1 VLVDAI
7 LRWARRWRLSILA
20 GSALLTI
27 AGLIAVQ
34 RIAFDSDIL
43 HLLPRHGRV
52 VPGFQEFLQKFGSLD
67 YLYVVFDAPADHTVD
82 EYEDEIAAFVDKLK
96 TLPEIERVDAGL
108 FDASRDWAYLGD
120 RELLLLSPARLQDAI
135 GRFDVSRMPTEL
147 ASQRELLSVPS
158 PEIAQMVRQDPLGLF
173 GLLRDQM
180 QGAAA
185 AFSIDPTKR
194 GYVTKDGRS
203 RLLLVKPTR
212 PPFDTDF
219 TKQLFARIDTFTKE
233 LEAGKASKAEKAK
246 GAGGAPAA
254 ANSSENDEDALP
266 PLNVTFAGA
275 HRISMET
282 EQEVRSQSVWN
293 TVGSLAVILPLLYIA
308 FRSWWLVAVGAVPS
322 AIAMLLVLA
331 TYAVSG
337 IALSGAAAGAA
348 AMQFG
353 LGVDGVVLL
362 FVAFRQ
368 RVSDGLS
375 ADQAALALGEP
386 SSSMLL
392 GMFTTAATFYGLTVI
407 DFPSLQELGALI
419 GHSMVLCGL
428 FTLVL
433 VPAFFPRR
441 VKKMPPPLTAWW
453 LSRLVF
459 RHARALVWSAVAVT
473 IALGVAAL
481 WLRVDPSL
489 DKLRSTSNAAEVELR
504 IAQRFGLPRDV
515 YLLLARGPDLEPLLV
530 DNERVVDE
538 IQHTLPKVAVH
549 APVSLLPSQSRQSA
563 AAARI
568 EAAGLTTAALPAIRE
583 NLATAAKAAGFRD
596 DTFAPFLERLPR
608 LLDPHARLTYDG
620 FQTKG
625 LQDLLGRTIAR
636 DGNDYVLATYV
647 YPTTDAEI
655 DILRAIAARHA
666 DRMTLTGMPEVNREL
681 KARFTPQFLKGL
693 TVGTLL
699 VLALIVYSFRRI
711 DLTLLAMVP
720 TVLALIWGA
729 GLLAIARVDLDMFSV
744 FAVMTFVGIG
754 VDYGIH
760 MVHRFHHTPPDQAET
775 VIAQLGPVILVA
787 GAITLL
793 GFGTLVTSSYAP
805 LRSLGLISSVLV
817 ITLMFS
823 TLLVLP
829 ALLVRRLKPKKSA
842 TAANAET
849 KASA

>member
-20 GSALLTI
+20 GSALLSI
-27 AGLIAVQ
+27 AGLIAV
-34 RIAFDSDIL
+34 RSIAFDSDVL

-67 YLYVVFDAPADHTVD
+67 YLYVVFDAPADRTVD

-120 RELLLLSPARLQDAI
+120 RELLVLSPARLQDAL
-135 GRFDVSRMPTEL
+135 GRFDAARMPAEL
-147 ASQRELLSVPS
+147 QAQRELLSVPS

-173 GLLRDQM
+173 SLLRDQM
-180 QGAAA
+180 SGAAA
-185 AFSIDPTKR
+185 AFSIDPTRR

-203 RLLLVKPTR
+203 RLLLVKPAR
-212 PPFDTDF
+212 PPFDSEF
-219 TKQLFARIDTFTKE
+219 TKQLFARLDVFTKE
-233 LEAGKASKAEKAK
+233 LESTKNKVVD
-246 GAGGAPAA
+246 
-254 ANSSENDEDALP
+254 DETLP

-275 HRISMET
+275 HRISLET
-282 EQEVRSQSVWN
+282 EREVRGETVWN
-293 TVGSLAVILPLLYIA
+293 SVGSLAVILPLLYLA

-331 TYAVSG
+331 AYAASG
-337 IALSGAAAGAA
+337 IALSAAAAGAA

-368 RVSDGLS
+368 RVSDRLS
-375 ADQAALALGEP
+375 ADEAALALGEP
-386 SSSMLL
+386 SASMLL
-392 GMFTTAATFYGLTVI
+392 GMFTTAATFYGLAVI
-407 DFPSLQELGALI
+407 DFPSLQELGLLI
-419 GHSMVLCGL
+419 GHSMVLCGI

-441 VKKMPPPLTAWW
+441 VKKITPPLTAWW

-459 RHARALVWSAVAVT
+459 RHARALVWGAVAVT
-473 IALGVAAL
+473 IALGIAAL

-489 DKLRSTSNAAEVELR
+489 DKLRSSSNAAEVELQV
-504 IAQRFGLPRDV
+504 AQRFGLPRDV
-515 YLLLARGPDLEPLLV
+515 YLLLARGPDLESLLV

-538 IQHTLPKVAVH
+538 IQKTLPKVAVH
-549 APVSLLPSQSRQSA
+549 APASLLPSQARQNE

-568 EAAGLTTAALPAIRE
+568 KGAGLTPDALPKIRE
-583 NLATAAKAAGFRD
+583 TLATAAKATGFRD
-596 DTFAPFLERLPR
+596 DTFAPFLDRLPR
-608 LLDPHARLTYDG
+608 LLDPNARLTYDG
-620 FQTKG
+620 FQSKG

-636 DGNDYVLATYV
+636 DGNDYVLATYA

-655 DILRAIAARHA
+655 DMLRAIAARHA

-681 KARFTPQFLKGL
+681 KARFTPEFLKGL
-693 TVGTLL
+693 TAGTVL

-729 GLLAIARVDLDMFSV
+729 GVLALARVDLDMFSV

-760 MVHRFHHTPPDQAET
+760 MVHRFHHTPPAQADT

-793 GFGTLVTSSYAP
+793 GFGTLVTSSYGP
-805 LRSLGLISSVLV
+805 LRSLGVVSSVLV
-817 ITLMFS
+817 VTLMFS

-829 ALLVRRLKPKKSA
+829 ALLLRRLKKTPLTDTKTPSSPELTPVRTKPKA
-842 TAANAET
+842 GA
-849 KASA
+849 